1 MKGERLMMRRTTTI
15 LSSVLIVAA
24 AAAGVL
30 VAVSSGALDW
40 LNRGGSGERSADVAG
55 PASDTVYGDFLVAR
69 EAAAS
74 RDVHEAARRYLDA
87 LSRDPENSMLLQR
100 AFLYSVQAG
109 QMDNAAS
116 LARRVVSSGQ
126 NTLTAR
132 LVLAAEASR
141 RGDWPMARAEIDA
154 MLATDQGISS
164 RLVSYWIMAGEGRG
178 ADARRELARASG
190 QRGFEVLGDYH
201 GALMAALLGDR
212 TGADALFIRAVEA
225 SEGKSGRVLSA
236 YAAFLEEAGSIESA
250 RAVIDRGL
258 GALPENPLLTVTRQ
272 RIGTGANLAW
282 RVKTPVQGMAEALFN
297 LATVFDTENGLDAPV
312 IYLQVA
318 MWLNPDLVSARLVLA
333 ELFEEGERYEDAIAI
348 YQTVSRDEPLYVS
361 ALVAEAINLNR
372 LKRSD
377 EAVALLNRAVDEG
390 YTHSQLVMALG
401 DIERDRKNW
410 DAAAAAYSV
419 AIDAITT
426 AEERHWLVYFARGI
440 AYERGKRWAE
450 AEADLRRS
458 LELKPDQPA
467 VLNYLGY
474 SYVDRGENMD
484 EGTEMIRRAVEL
496 KPNDGF
502 IIDSLGW
509 AYYRRGDY
517 ATAVIHLERAIEL
530 APQDPTIN
538 DHLGDVYWKVGRERE
553 ARFQWQRALSLSP
566 PEENIPAIREKL
578 ENGMAEA
585 PRADAGGVDAPPATP

>member
-1 MKGERLMMRRTTTI
+1 MMRRTTTI

-40 LNRGGSGERSADVAG
+40 LNRGGTRERSADVAG
-55 PASDTVYGDFLVAR
+55 PASDTIYGDFLVAR

-87 LSRDPENSMLLQR
+87 LSRDPENNMLLQR
-100 AFLYSVQAG
+100 AFLYAVQAG
-109 QMDNAAS
+109 QMDTAAN
-116 LARRVVSSGQ
+116 LARRVISGGQ

-132 LVLAAEASR
+132 LVLAAEAAR

-164 RLVSYWIMAGEGRG
+164 RLISYWIMAGEGRG

-190 QRGFEVLGDYH
+190 QRGFDVLGDYH

-212 TGADALFIRAVEA
+212 TGADALFIRAVEN
-225 SEGKSGRVLSA
+225 SEGRSGRVLSA
-236 YAAFLEEAGSIESA
+236 YAAFLEEAGSMDAA

-258 GALPENPLLTVTRQ
+258 GALPENQLLMVTRQ
-272 RIGTGANLAW
+272 RIGSGANLVW

-297 LATVFDTENGLDAPV
+297 MATVFDTENGLDAPV

-348 YQTVSRDEPLYVS
+348 YQTVTRDEPLYVS
-361 ALVAEAINLNR
+361 ALIAEAINLNR
-372 LKRSD
+372 LERAE

-390 YTHSQLVMALG
+390 YTQSQLMMALG

-419 AIDAITT
+419 AINAIATP
-426 AEERHWLVYFARGI
+426 EERHWLVFFARGI

-474 SYVDRGENMD
+474 SYVDRGKNMD

-585 PRADAGGVDAPPATP
+585 PRADAGGADAPPATP

>member
-1 MKGERLMMRRTTTI
+1 MMRRTTTI

-40 LNRGGSGERSADVAG
+40 LNRGGTRERSADVAG
-55 PASDTVYGDFLVAR
+55 PASDTIYGDFLVAR

-87 LSRDPENSMLLQR
+87 LSRDPENNMLLQR
-100 AFLYSVQAG
+100 AFLYAVQAG
-109 QMDNAAS
+109 QMDTAAN
-116 LARRVVSSGQ
+116 LARRVISGGQ

-132 LVLAAEASR
+132 LVLAAEAAR

-164 RLVSYWIMAGEGRG
+164 RLISYWIMAGEGRG

-190 QRGFEVLGDYH
+190 QRGFDVLGDYH

-212 TGADALFIRAVEA
+212 TGADALFIRAVEN

-236 YAAFLEEAGSIESA
+236 YAAFLEEAGSMDAA

-258 GALPENPLLTVTRQ
+258 GALPENQLLMVTRQ
-272 RIGTGANLAW
+272 RIGSGANLVW

-297 LATVFDTENGLDAPV
+297 MATVFDTENGLDAPV

-348 YQTVSRDEPLYVS
+348 YQTVTRDEPLYVS
-361 ALVAEAINLNR
+361 ALIAEAINLNR
-372 LKRSD
+372 LERAE

-390 YTHSQLVMALG
+390 YTQSQLMMALG

-419 AIDAITT
+419 AINAIATP
-426 AEERHWLVYFARGI
+426 EERHWLVFFARGI

-585 PRADAGGVDAPPATP
+585 PRADAGGADAPPATP

>member
-1 MKGERLMMRRTTTI
+1 MMRRTTTI

-40 LNRGGSGERSADVAG
+40 LNRSTGERTSDAAT
-55 PASDTVYGDFLVAR
+55 PASDTIYGDFLVAR

-74 RDVHEAARRYLDA
+74 RDVNEAARRYLDA
-87 LSRDPENSMLLQR
+87 LSRDPENNMLLQR
-100 AFLYSVQAG
+100 AFLYAVQAG
-109 QMDNAAS
+109 EMDTAAT
-116 LARRVVSSGQ
+116 LARRVISEGQ

-132 LVLAAEASR
+132 LVLAAEAAR

-154 MLATDQGISS
+154 MLATDQGIST
-164 RLVSYWIMAGEGRG
+164 RLISYWIMVGEGRG

-190 QRGFEVLGDYH
+190 QRGFDVLGDYH
-201 GALMAALLGDR
+201 GALMASLLGDR
-212 TGADALFIRAVEA
+212 TGADSLFIRAVEA

-236 YAAFLEEAGSIESA
+236 YAAFLEEDGNQDAA

-258 GALPENPLLTVTRQ
+258 AALPENQLLMVTRQ
-272 RIGTGANLAW
+272 RIGSGANLVW

-297 LATVFDTENGLDAPV
+297 MATVFDTENGLDAPV
-312 IYLQVA
+312 IYIQVA

-333 ELFEEGERYEDAIAI
+333 ELFEEGERYEDANAI
-348 YQTVSRDEPLYVS
+348 YQTVTKDEPLYVS
-361 ALVAEAINLNR
+361 AIIAEAINLNR
-372 LKRSD
+372 LERSD
-377 EAVALLNRAVDEG
+377 EAVALLNRAVDDG
-390 YTHSQLVMALG
+390 YKQPQLMMALG
-401 DIERDRKNW
+401 DIERERKNW

-419 AIDAITT
+419 AIDAIETPQ
-426 AEERHWLVYFARGI
+426 ERHWLVFFARGI
-440 AYERGKRWAE
+440 AFERGKRWAE
-450 AEADLRRS
+450 AETDLRRA

-566 PEENIPAIREKL
+566 PEDNIPAIREKL
-578 ENGMAEA
+578 ANGMAEP
-585 PRADAGGVDAPPATP
+585 PRADAGGTDAPPPTP